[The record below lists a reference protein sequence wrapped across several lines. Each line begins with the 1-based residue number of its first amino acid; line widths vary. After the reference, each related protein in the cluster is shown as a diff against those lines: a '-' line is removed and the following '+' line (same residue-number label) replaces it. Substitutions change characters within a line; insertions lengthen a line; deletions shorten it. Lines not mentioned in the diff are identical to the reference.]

1 MCNHFAPFLD
11 TDSSFQISKKVLQM
25 TQQPNRVFIDG
36 QEDQANRKTVQNKI
50 INSTICFTTTVK
62 RN

>member
-1 MCNHFAPFLD
+1 MCNDFAPFLD
-11 TDSSFQISKKVLQM
+11 TDSSFQISKKLLQM

-36 QEDQANRKTVQNKI
+36 QEDQAKRKTVQSKI